1 MLDLI
6 DAITL
11 RPEDTFENPSH
22 YLGIMTGRTKLVMA
36 ETDDQLREVADYL
49 WEMALS
55 IEDGDLSAAE
65 KRLRQAQ
72 EALKQALENGAS
84 DEEID
89 KLMAELREAMDD
101 FLREFAE
108 RAHAEPEHGAADAA
122 ERPGT
127 APERPAAH
135 ARPDREPR
143 QVRQPRPGAA
153 ICSRSCRT

>member
-22 YLGIMTGRTKLVMA
+22 YLGIMAGRTRLKMA
-36 ETDDQLREVADYL
+36 ETDEQLRDVADYL
-49 WEMALS
+49 WEMALP

-84 DEEID
+84 PTR
-89 KLMAELREAMDD
+89 KS
-101 FLREFAE
+101 
-108 RAHAEPEHGAADAA
+108 
-122 ERPGT
+122 T
-127 APERPAAH
+127 
-135 ARPDREPR
+135 
-143 QVRQPRPGAA
+143 
-153 ICSRSCRT
+153 S